1 MMLRMGGSVVGG
13 SKKILGRRVGGL
25 VLTLTLLAGV
35 GCDTNITD
43 RDIEFISVGEAMV
56 LGRESPDATIFLDP
70 RPGDSFQQGH
80 IPGARNLRLPEVP
93 PNSAKERGLDE
104 ADMLIVYGDSH
115 HFMVHRPFPA
125 TAGNIVALE
134 VYGETDMNAVSITV
148 NPADAA
154 VFSFTPVINPNPVP
168 KS

>member
-1 MMLRMGGSVVGG
+1 MGGSVVGG

-104 ADMLIVYGDSH
+104 ADMLIVYGDN
-115 HFMVHRPFPA
+115 PGTPA
-125 TAGNIVALE
+125 ARGLAKRLLANGYSVVRLLEGGFDEWKAQGGEVKRQAGE
-134 VYGETDMNAVSITV
+134 
-148 NPADAA
+148 
-154 VFSFTPVINPNPVP
+154 
-168 KS
+168 

>member
-1 MMLRMGGSVVGG
+1 MGGSVVGG

-56 LGRESPDATIFLDP
+56 LGRESADATIFLDP

-104 ADMLIVYGDSH
+104 ADMLIVYGDN
-115 HFMVHRPFPA
+115 PGTPA
-125 TAGNIVALE
+125 ARGLAKRLLANGYSVVRLLEGGFDEWKAQGGEVKRQAGE
-134 VYGETDMNAVSITV
+134 
-148 NPADAA
+148 
-154 VFSFTPVINPNPVP
+154 
-168 KS
+168 

>member
-56 LGRESPDATIFLDP
+56 LGRESADATIFLDP

-104 ADMLIVYGDSH
+104 ADMLIVYGDNPGTPAARGLAKRLLANGYSVVRLLEGG
-115 HFMVHRPFPA
+115 FDEWKAQGGEVKRP
-125 TAGNIVALE
+125 AGE
-134 VYGETDMNAVSITV
+134 
-148 NPADAA
+148 
-154 VFSFTPVINPNPVP
+154 
-168 KS
+168 

>member
-1 MMLRMGGSVVGG
+1 MGGSVVGG

-104 ADMLIVYGDSH
+104 ADMLIVYGEN
-115 HFMVHRPFPA
+115 PGTPA
-125 TAGNIVALE
+125 ARGLAKRLLANGYSVVRLLEGGFDEWKAQGGEVKRQAGE
-134 VYGETDMNAVSITV
+134 
-148 NPADAA
+148 
-154 VFSFTPVINPNPVP
+154 
-168 KS
+168 